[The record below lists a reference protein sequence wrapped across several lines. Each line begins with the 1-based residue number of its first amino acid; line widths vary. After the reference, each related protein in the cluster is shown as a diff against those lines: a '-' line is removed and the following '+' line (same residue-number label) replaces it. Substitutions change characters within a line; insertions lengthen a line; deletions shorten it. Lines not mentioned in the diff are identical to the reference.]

1 MQDNHVCAIVSSDAL
16 DPVSVVVI
24 LVREYQRAP
33 KGLISYLDSNTTILQ
48 PSRPQSRSHTPLAF
62 WSEGERLKKLWS
74 KWNDHKSIAH
84 SMYCEKKIIFRL
96 AWVRLINLSV
106 TFSTRYFNLP
116 LWDNRSNFWLE
127 ALVFWGNGVHYPRVS
142 CGAHPLT
149 QKPKV
154 SEYEVEQ
161 TSF

>member
-1 MQDNHVCAIVSSDAL
+1 MMQDNHVCAIVSSDAL

-84 SMYCEKKIIFRL
+84 SMYCEKKNHFP
-96 AWVRLINLSV
+96 
-106 TFSTRYFNLP
+106 FSMGKADQSFCNVFNLP
-116 LWDNRSNFWLE
+116 L
-127 ALVFWGNGVHYPRVS
+127 
-142 CGAHPLT
+142 
-149 QKPKV
+149 
-154 SEYEVEQ
+154 
-161 TSF
+161 